1 MGAWFLIITAAMTV
15 VMWRLVSVVG
25 AIWRERARVSS
36 HCTQM
41 ETAALN
47 GAILCERLPDGTTL
61 LVMPGATQAEQDP
74 ADVIRYP

>member
-1 MGAWFLIITAAMTV
+1 MGAWFLIMVPAMTV
-15 VMWRLVSVVG
+15 VMWRLIGVAG
-25 AIWRERARVSS
+25 MIWQERARVTS

-61 LVMPGATQAEQDP
+61 LVMPGPAHAEHDP
-74 ADVIRYP
+74 ADLIRYP

>member
-1 MGAWFLIITAAMTV
+1 MAAWFPIIVVAMTV
-15 VMWRLVSVVG
+15 VMWRLVSVAGV
-25 AIWRERARVSS
+25 IWRERARVSS

-61 LVMPGATQAEQDP
+61 LVMPQAGHGEHDSADP
-74 ADVIRYP
+74 IRYP

>member
-1 MGAWFLIITAAMTV
+1 MGAWLLITVVAMTV
-15 VMWRLVSVVG
+15 VMWRLVSVAGV
-25 AIWRERARVSS
+25 IWQERERVTS

-61 LVMPGATQAEQDP
+61 LVMPGAAHEEHNSADP
-74 ADVIRYP
+74 IQYQ